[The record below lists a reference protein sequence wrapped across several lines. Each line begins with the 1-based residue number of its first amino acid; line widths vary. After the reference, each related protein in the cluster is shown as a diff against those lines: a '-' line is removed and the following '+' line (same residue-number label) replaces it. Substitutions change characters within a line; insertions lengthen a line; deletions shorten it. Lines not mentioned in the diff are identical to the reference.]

1 MVKGLLILISSP
13 AGTGVSVLMSSHRRV
28 DNPSNNRIII
38 IIKRATVT
46 FIEQLMY
53 TRLRSTWHW
62 ILTASCEEDS
72 VNPLGNEVLK
82 KLSDLSNV
90 TQLMTARIWT
100 QTAEFLTVLFC
111 IFLKTFSKKEVRSF
125 FHIFY
130 CNILFLWPPLNR
142 MSIPHSLF
150 TAGAFEASRTY
161 AVPLPAGRV
170 RELHQGSF
178 LVPLISSFTPR
189 PQCPMVRPMVL
200 IVIEMSWEPSKSNL

>member
-1 MVKGLLILISSP
+1 MVKGLLILISSQ

-125 FHIFY
+125 FHISVTSFSY
-130 CNILFLWPPLNR
+130 DLLLIGCLFPT
-142 MSIPHSLF
+142 HS
-150 TAGAFEASRTY
+150 SRQERLRHPGLTPCLY
-161 AVPLPAGRV
+161 LLP
-170 RELHQGSF
+170 ESQ
-178 LVPLISSFTPR
+178 SSTR
-189 PQCPMVRPMVL
+189 AH
-200 IVIEMSWEPSKSNL
+200 S